1 MSRFRKSGSF
11 VRFFVEGIVPQKDS
25 DGFFVAVAKHRFK
38 SIENAASEETSIGW
52 ACPSDPSG
60 QNFLKE
66 QILQDDYV
74 RLRIRLDKKKL
85 PGSWLG
91 IYMDA
96 EIKALGAKRIKPE
109 ERKAIKADIAEK
121 LLPRILPSVRFID
134 FIYDEKK
141 KIAYLFS
148 SARSVREE
156 CQLLF
161 FKTFKAKLVE
171 ARPLEVAR
179 RLRLSA
185 DQLRYLDK
193 ISPLPFVKP
202 APLAKPKQY
211 ERVSSREKPE
221 EQVEGM
227 AS

>member
-1 MSRFRKSGSF
+1 MDFGFERFGLERNKF
-11 VRFFVEGIVPQKDS
+11 INK
-25 DGFFVAVAKHRFK
+25 
-38 SIENAASEETSIGW
+38 TS
-52 ACPSDPSG
+52 
-60 QNFLKE
+60 
-66 QILQDDYV
+66 
-74 RLRIRLDKKKL
+74 
-85 PGSWLG
+85 
-91 IYMDA
+91 
-96 EIKALGAKRIKPE
+96 
-109 ERKAIKADIAEK
+109 
-121 LLPRILPSVRFID
+121 
-134 FIYDEKK
+134 
-141 KIAYLFS
+141 
-148 SARSVREE
+148 
-156 CQLLF
+156 LLF